1 MNFATTK
8 ERIIYFINYQG
19 VSVKDFLDKTGI
31 KRGFLDS
38 DKLKATVSDVFLT
51 KIIAKYPDINLEWL
65 LTGHGSMLKEND
77 KSYTAESIASTRKTA
92 DAVYE
97 LQRVPLFNLEAT
109 LGLVPLM
116 SNGND
121 DAIIDYLTIPN
132 LPSCDGAIYA
142 TGDSMY
148 PLLKSGDI
156 IAFKKVDTTN
166 LFFGEMY
173 ILSIFLDESNTYK
186 TVKFVQKS
194 ELGDEYIK
202 LVSQNQHHSSRDI
215 RLNQIAAIGL
225 VRASIRIHG

>member
-1 MNFATTK
+1 MSIK
-8 ERIIYFINYQG
+8 ERIKELAEYHNITISAFEKSINASNGYVNSISKSIG
-19 VSVKDFLDKTGI
+19 LDKI
-31 KRGFLDS
+31 
-38 DKLKATVSDVFLT
+38 T
-51 KIIAKYPDINLEWL
+51 KILEVYSNLDLEWL
-65 LTGHGSMLKEND
+65 ITGNGSMFKDNPNSL
-77 KSYTAESIASTRKTA
+77 TTESVHSSRKTA
-92 DAVYE
+92 DAVYD

-156 IAFKKVDTTN
+156 IAFKRVDTTN

-194 ELGDEYIK
+194 ELGDDYIK